1 VAEIKN
7 PTSGS
12 SAAAA
17 DEAHIAVHW
26 KEEEYFYPPKKFAEQ
41 AYLKDPKAV
50 ERFDE
55 KHFPKCFEEYADM
68 LTWSQRWTTVLDTN
82 DPPFWKWFVGG
93 KLNASYNCVD
103 RHLEKYKDKAAIISV
118 PEPENEEPIVITY
131 QELYKR
137 VNETAAMLR
146 DFAGL
151 KKGDR
156 VTIHMPMIPELP
168 ITMLACARLGLIH
181 SECAPRILEAEY

>member
-12 SAAAA
+12 SAAPA

-50 ERFDE
+50 ERFGE
-55 KHFPKCFEEYADM
+55 KNFPKCFEEYADM
-68 LTWSQRWTTVLDTN
+68 LTWSHRWTTVLDTN
-82 DPPFWKWFVGG
+82 NPPFWKWFVGG

-131 QELYKR
+131 Q
-137 VNETAAMLR
+137 
-146 DFAGL
+146 
-151 KKGDR
+151 
-156 VTIHMPMIPELP
+156 
-168 ITMLACARLGLIH
+168 
-181 SECAPRILEAEY
+181 